1 VSGQTAKDF
10 VIAVMSRDRVGIVA
24 DVTRALNELKGSVDA
39 LSQTVMRGYF
49 TLIITV
55 SFRKSISGDAV
66 RTAVEKSGAPGELDV
81 SIKVRE
87 PEAAKRV
94 PVDGDQFVLSITGKD
109 RPGVISRLS
118 AYLSSRG
125 INIADLYSYAQGK
138 DFVLISQLVIPRHMD
153 VRQIQIDLEGLSGGP
168 DLAIHLQHQDI
179 FVATNEIEFR
189 HKGQRAT
196 EPERQSSREQSGRG
210 RI

>member
-1 VSGQTAKDF
+1 MPGQTSKDF

-24 DVTRALNELKGSVDA
+24 DVTRALNEMNGSVSA

-55 SFRKSISGDAV
+55 SFRKGVMRDAV
-66 RTAVEKSGAPGELDV
+66 RTAVQKSGASGELEV
-81 SIKVRE
+81 SVKVRE
-87 PEAAKRV
+87 PEATKGV
-94 PVDGDQFVLSITGKD
+94 PVDGDQFVLTIVGRD
-109 RPGVISRLS
+109 RRGIISRIS

-125 INIADLYSYAQGK
+125 INIVDLYACAEARE
-138 DFVLISQLVIPRHMD
+138 FVLISQVMIPGRMD

-168 DLAIHLQHQDI
+168 DMAIHLQHQDV

-189 HKGQRAT
+189 HKG
-196 EPERQSSREQSGRG
+196 RG
-210 RI
+210 C